1 MGEMEIEGEMEREID
16 ETSAGESEHG
26 GNKAKKGNTGKHKD
40 RIENWTYKNTS
51 LQKSLWAHSHMP
63 ISTNEATF
71 NDDADDDDDEREK
84 KYLQHNQRYS
94 QSSLILE
101 WIASIK

>member
-1 MGEMEIEGEMEREID
+1 MDEMEIEGEMEREID
-16 ETSAGESEHG
+16 ETSARESEHG